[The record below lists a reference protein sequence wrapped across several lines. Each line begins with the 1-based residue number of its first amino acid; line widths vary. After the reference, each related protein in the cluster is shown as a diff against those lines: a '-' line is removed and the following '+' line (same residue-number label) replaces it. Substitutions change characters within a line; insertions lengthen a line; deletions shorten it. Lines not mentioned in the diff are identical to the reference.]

1 MYDRCARHSCSR
13 HNLWRAFFDGLIDND
28 EKVASK
34 KHTESKN
41 GSLFKNIIFETRD
54 KNHTLFTPKMVKID
68 TLLMIKVA

>member
-1 MYDRCARHSCSR
+1 MTVVPGTVALD
-13 HNLWRAFFDGLIDND
+13 NLWRAFFDGLIDND

-54 KNHTLFTPKMVKID
+54 QKPYPIY
-68 TLLMIKVA
+68 A